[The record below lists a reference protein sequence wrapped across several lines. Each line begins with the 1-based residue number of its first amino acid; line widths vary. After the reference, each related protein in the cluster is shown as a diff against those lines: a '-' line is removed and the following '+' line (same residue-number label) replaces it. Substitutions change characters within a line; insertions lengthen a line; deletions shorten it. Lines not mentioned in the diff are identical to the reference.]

1 MTEETVQE
9 RLRENFP
16 HLVQEYGVER
26 IGLLGS
32 FANGTASDDSEIDV
46 VVEFQQPIGF
56 RFMDLVEELEQLLER
71 KVDVPSPT
79 ESRASAWSGFGVAL
93 WKALCMSNR

>member
-9 RLRENFP
+9 RFGENFP

-32 FANGTASDDSEIDV
+32 FANGTASDDSDIDV
-46 VVEFQQPIGF
+46 VVELRQPIGF

-71 KVDVPSPT
+71 KVDVPTPDGIKSIRVERIRRSIV
-79 ESRASAWSGFGVAL
+79 ESVVYA
-93 WKALCMSNR
+93 